1 MNGAPGFSFL
11 SLGQDTSVRAA
22 LVILAAC
29 LVAGCGAARN
39 GAGGVPSSADPGVI
53 VFGGVVV
60 PVPEPPGQS
69 TPWHQPISYY
79 ALGPDGT
86 GLRKLAFTS
95 RDHELDFSPGGGFA
109 VLSRYGEDNRIVVSR
124 ADGSDSRVVPLPKDA
139 TAGAPAVSADG
150 KTVALAYAPNLD
162 ASPIDLWTVSVD
174 GSHLKR
180 LATTGDV
187 LSIAWSPDGKHI
199 AFVDGSQLENSSSGA
214 VADIYVVD
222 ADGSNLHRLARGFTG
237 LGREVAWSPDG
248 ARIAFQDTSQRVA
261 VIDAE
266 GGMPKVVSQE
276 GETPAWSPD
285 GTRIAFLSV
294 TGCGSYGACTRSRIV
309 LANVDGGTEH
319 IVGPKYGNP
328 VSLSWTTATFQP
340 SPAGSK
346 IGSPPSS

>member
-1 MNGAPGFSFL
+1 
-11 SLGQDTSVRAA
+11 
-22 LVILAAC
+22 
-29 LVAGCGAARN
+29 
-39 GAGGVPSSADPGVI
+39 
-53 VFGGVVV
+53 VVV

-86 GLRKLAFTS
+86 GLRKLAFS
-95 RDHELDFSPGGGFA
+95 ARDTELDFSLGGAFA
-109 VLSRYGEDNRIVVSR
+109 VMSSYAEGRIGIVVSG
-124 ADGSDSRVVPLPKDA
+124 ADGSDRRLVPLPKDA

-162 ASPIDLWTVSVD
+162 ASPMDLWTVSVD

-180 LATTGDV
+180 LATTGYV
-187 LSIAWSPDGKHI
+187 LSTAWSPDGKHI
-199 AFVDGSQLENSSSGA
+199 AFVDGSRLENSSSGA

-222 ADGSNLHRLARGFTG
+222 ADGSNLRRLASGFTG

-248 ARIAFQDTSQRVA
+248 TRIAFQDASQRVV
-261 VIDAE
+261 VIDAK
-266 GGMPKVVSQE
+266 GGMPKVVSHE

-285 GTRIAFLSV
+285 GTRIAFLRV
-294 TGCGSYGACTRSRIV
+294 TGCGSYGACSRSRIV
-309 LANVDGGTEH
+309 LVNIDGGTEH
-319 IVGPKYGNP
+319 VVGPKYGNP